1 MRRIQ
6 QAITLWLASVMLTLS
21 LAVISAPQSAIEQ
34 PLLLAEQQVLLQS
47 VLPDNPL
54 PALLPENSFEP
65 IEPVI
70 PRTRTKL
77 VTPRVS
83 ASVLPESEYKRTL
96 LKNSVFPQALT
107 RAPPAFA

>member
-1 MRRIQ
+1 
-6 QAITLWLASVMLTLS
+6 MLTLS
-21 LAVISAPQSAIEQ
+21 LAVISAPQTTIEQ
-34 PLLLAEQQVLLQS
+34 PQLLAQQLLLQAVS
-47 VLPDNPL
+47 PDNPL

-70 PRTRTKL
+70 PRTRSKL
-77 VTPRVS
+77 FSPRVS